1 MQKTM
6 KGRYAGRHMTIYGYV
21 LPGAIA
27 IARSAFLVGNLSKRA
42 KQRLKILDWHKE
54 HQRNI
59 SLTARHF
66 GLTRFTVRSWQKRL
80 EQFGP
85 RGLNDKSRRP
95 KNLRQPTVSW
105 EIVSEV
111 VKIRKQYPAWSKYKI
126 RVLLPIHL
134 QTSASTIGRILKRKG
149 LINKKASIKRRKATK
164 NPRKRFPHGFKVS
177 CPGDMVQVDTKYI
190 MTTGGKRF
198 YQFTAIDV
206 LSKQRVLRVY
216 ASLSSRN
223 GAHFLQICINNFDFE
238 IKNIQ
243 TDNGSEFLGE
253 FDKLCKQ
260 LNIPHYFIYPRHPK
274 QNTYVETSH
283 SADEKEFYQQGN
295 VSSLLKVMQIRILE
309 WQNVWNKIRPHESL
323 DYLTPEAYYH
333 KWQTSRLPTKD
344 VITLQT

>member
-1 MQKTM
+1 M
-6 KGRYAGRHMTIYGYV
+6 KGKYAGRHMTIYGYV
-21 LPGAIA
+21 LPGTVS
-27 IARSAFLVGNLSKRA
+27 IARSAFLTGNLSERA

-54 HQRNI
+54 HGKNV

-66 GLTRFTVRSWQKRL
+66 GLTRYTIRNWQKKL
-80 EQFGP
+80 VQFGP
-85 RGLNDKSRRP
+85 RKLNDESHRP
-95 KNLRQPTVSW
+95 KNLRQPTTSW

-111 VKIRKQYPAWSKYKI
+111 VKLRQQYPVWSKYKI
-126 RVLLPIHL
+126 QALLPAEL
-134 QTSASTIGRILKRKG
+134 KVSTSTIGRIIKRKG
-149 LINKKASIKRRKATK
+149 LINKKISIKRYKAAK
-164 NPRKRFPHGFKVS
+164 NPKRRFPHGFKVS
-177 CPGDMVQVDTKYI
+177 CPGDMIQMDTKYI
-190 MTTGGKRF
+190 TIIGGRKF

-206 LSKQRVLRVY
+206 LGKKRVLRVY
-216 ASLSSRN
+216 SSLASKN
-223 GAHFLQICINNFDFE
+223 GADFLQECVNNFDFV

-253 FDKLCKQ
+253 FDKLCKK

-295 VSSLLKVMQIRILE
+295 ISPLLEVMQMKIID

-323 DYLTPEAYYH
+323 NYLTPETYYR
-333 KWQTSRLPTKD
+333 KWQTGRLPTKD

>member
-1 MQKTM
+1 MSG
-6 KGRYAGRHMTIYGYV
+6 KGKYSGCRMTIYGYV

-27 IARSAFLVGNLSKRA
+27 IARSAFLAGNLSERA
-42 KQRLKILDWHKE
+42 KQRLKILDWHKG
-54 HQRNI
+54 HNRNV

-66 GLTRFTVRSWQKRL
+66 GLTRYPVRNWQRKLDRL
-80 EQFGP
+80 GP
-85 RGLNDKSRRP
+85 RGLNDESHRP
-95 KNLRQPTVSW
+95 KNPRPPTTSW
-105 EIVSEV
+105 EIVFEV

-126 RVLLPIHL
+126 QALLPAHL
-134 QTSASTIGRILKRKG
+134 KTSASAIGRIFKRKG
-149 LINKKASIKRRKATK
+149 LINKKISIKRSKAAK

-177 CPGDMVQVDTKYI
+177 CPGDMIQMDTKYI
-190 MTTGGKRF
+190 MTTGGKKF

-206 LSKQRVLRVY
+206 LTKKRVLRVY
-216 ASLSSRN
+216 PSQSSRN
-223 GAHFLQICINNFDFE
+223 GAGFIQECVNNFDFE

-283 SADEKEFYQQGN
+283 SADEREFYQQGN
-295 VSSLLKVMQIRILE
+295 VSPLLEVMQIKTME
-309 WQNVWNKIRPHESL
+309 WQNIWNNIRPHEAL
-323 DYLTPEAYYH
+323 NYLTPNEYSH